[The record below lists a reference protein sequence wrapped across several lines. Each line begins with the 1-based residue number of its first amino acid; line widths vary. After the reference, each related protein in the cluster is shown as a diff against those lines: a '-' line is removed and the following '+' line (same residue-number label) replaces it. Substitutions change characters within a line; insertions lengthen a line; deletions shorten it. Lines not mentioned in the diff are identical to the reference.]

1 MSTPTHDTQR
11 SRRSFACRP
20 RMSADEARRLS
31 PSPLPVVVGAV
42 PDFADK
48 LTVTVVEETAVT
60 RAINLGVVDPSVK
73 M

>member
-1 MSTPTHDTQR
+1 
-11 SRRSFACRP
+11 
-20 RMSADEARRLS
+20 MSADEARRLS